1 MRGLL
6 LRAAAGAALDRI
18 FWRFSVACLRR
29 LMSCTT
35 SSSACFKR
43 SSSVVIGWLGPLM
56 RESQA
61 NLGDCGTV
69 STGFTGVC
77 CSVVAGAFLLEAP
90 EGCCLELRGVCLGV
104 PENDVSQ
111 LAAPSR
117 TLARE
122 DARTDVDRL
131 GLLGTVS
138 RRGVLERLGSL
149 FSWAASARAK
159 RVGVADAEREGAA
172 VDDMVAA
179 NMDMPMRRAARLAV
193 QNLGVVGSVRVSLT
207 GAAAALAVGGGR

>member
-1 MRGLL
+1 
-6 LRAAAGAALDRI
+6 
-18 FWRFSVACLRR
+18 
-29 LMSCTT
+29 
-35 SSSACFKR
+35 
-43 SSSVVIGWLGPLM
+43 M

-61 NLGDCGTV
+61 NLGDCKTTSRDIFLAADCAHAAAGASAQRTCGTV

-138 RRGVLERLGSL
+138 RRGVS
-149 FSWAASARAK
+149 AAEKLMALN
-159 RVGVADAEREGAA
+159 E
-172 VDDMVAA
+172 
-179 NMDMPMRRAARLAV
+179 
-193 QNLGVVGSVRVSLT
+193 VR
-207 GAAAALAVGGGR
+207 